1 MLAEYPGPGTKVITD
16 KTYPEAQASI
26 CIYVKLTAVT
36 EIGSPEIQLNKD
48 NRSPSFFFTRL

>member
-1 MLAEYPGPGTKVITD
+1 MLAEYPWPGAKVITD
-16 KTYPEAQASI
+16 EMYPEAQASI

-48 NRSPSFFFTRL
+48 YHSPSVFFYY